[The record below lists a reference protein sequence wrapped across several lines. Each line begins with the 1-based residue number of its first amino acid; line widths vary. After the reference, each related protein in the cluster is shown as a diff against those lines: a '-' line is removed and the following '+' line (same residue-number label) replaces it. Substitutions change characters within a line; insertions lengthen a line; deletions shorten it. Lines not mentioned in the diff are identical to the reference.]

1 MNSAESLLQLEE
13 KIQKEK
19 DNTVKYIL
27 LHDLAIASVEE
38 EKLDYAFQVY
48 KEALNVARK
57 MHKVKLECETLIHLG
72 DVADELYNANPEYHY
87 PIMDPIM
94 DEIGLSDLAAY
105 FYHEALTLA
114 EKTKSF
120 RVQSRIL
127 RKLAALSARNGNLEL
142 AAEYYKQAADAAR
155 IADSRRVREEQ
166 TTNKPV
172 PSKIARGSSLSRTI
186 QKSIEVSN
194 QIKQTERL
202 RTYQRY
208 VPIVVANFIIIILI
222 VIGYNIFSKTV
233 SSPVIYL
240 VFGMSILIGIYTL
253 YILIRN
259 LVSHFV
265 EN

>member
-94 DEIGLSDLAAY
+94 DEIGLSDLASS
-105 FYHEALTLA
+105 FYHEDLTLP
-114 EKTKSF
+114 ENTKSF
-120 RVQSRIL
+120 TIQNRIL

-155 IADSRRVREEQ
+155 IADSR
-166 TTNKPV
+166 
-172 PSKIARGSSLSRTI
+172 
-186 QKSIEVSN
+186 
-194 QIKQTERL
+194 
-202 RTYQRY
+202 
-208 VPIVVANFIIIILI
+208 
-222 VIGYNIFSKTV
+222 
-233 SSPVIYL
+233 
-240 VFGMSILIGIYTL
+240 
-253 YILIRN
+253 
-259 LVSHFV
+259 
-265 EN
+265 